1 METKFNIEAMFFPGL
16 YESILCDSDSQ
27 YYAEKEYA
35 DYLMGE
41 YPGFEVDPDTDIQA
55 DYERFRND
63 MAKAWADSW
72 KDYLPNIVISCQYTD
87 LVPPRNTGYGPDY
100 RFGTDKVY
108 VDIELVPDWF
118 AHMKK
123 FIYDNH
129 EWFEDRI
136 KKDWTSYDGFM
147 SFMENDID
155 GWIQGLMDEDERY
168 VGTTVAYMMMFEHD
182 NFWEGVNF
190 DALGAVCY
198 DSYLSL
204 TEEKQAELNECAEKL
219 AEERRIK
226 EYDEKHQ
233 LKLDF
238 PES

>member
-1 METKFNIEAMFFPGL
+1 MKKNFNIEAMFFPGL

-41 YPGFEVDPDTDIQA
+41 YPGFDVDPDTDIQA

-63 MAKAWADSW
+63 MAKAWVDSW
-72 KDYLPNIVISCQYTD
+72 KDYLPKIVISCQYTD
-87 LVPPRNTGYGPDY
+87 LVPPSNTGYGPDY

-147 SFMENDID
+147 SFMENNID
-155 GWIQGLMDEDERY
+155 GWIQGLLDEDERY
-168 VGTTVAYMMMFEHD
+168 IGTTVAYMMMFEHD
-182 NFWEGVNF
+182 KFWEGVNF
-190 DALGAVCY
+190 DAVESVCY
-198 DSYLSL
+198 DNYLRL
-204 TEEKQAELNECAEKL
+204 TEEKQAELNEYTEKL

-238 PES
+238 PE